1 MWMEVVGPMQLR
13 LRSRASGALTNI
25 SLAGTF
31 PTQAANA
38 RQRQLLELLTLL
50 SAGPVHVVLSA
61 GVQGGSEWTDIWT
74 RAIDAADAPLTVE
87 FRVATSRHRRG
98 SHGK

>member
-1 MWMEVVGPMQLR
+1 MDVVGPMQLR
-13 LRSRASGALTNI
+13 LRSRARGALTDI

-31 PTQAANA
+31 PTETANA
-38 RQRQLLELLTLL
+38 RQIKLLELLTLL
-50 SAGPVHVVLSA
+50 SEGPLHVVLCA
-61 GVQGGSEWTDIWT
+61 GVQGGSDWTEIWT

-87 FRVATSRHRRG
+87 FRVATRRG